1 MRFGTKCPD
10 GFLPIFSVNSEE
22 EARLLL
28 VLACP
33 RNRDG
38 DFVAPELTEEQ
49 TLDNLYAF
57 GDRLREI
64 YARIKKDEPKAS
76 KRRKKK

>member
-1 MRFGTKCPD
+1 VRFGTKCPD

-22 EARLLL
+22 EAKRLL
-28 VLACP
+28 VAACS
-33 RNRDG
+33 RNRDNE
-38 DFVAPELTEEQ
+38 FIANELAEEQ